1 MKKLKVLFLFLLI
14 FLLSGCTSGGKRL
27 VQEGNRAFAKADYE
41 TALQNYLQA
50 QNELPEQAEPM
61 YNAANVSY
69 RQQDYEAARQRL
81 ENALTLADKKLGKD
95 VFYNLGNTYYQSEQ
109 YDLAVEAYKAV
120 LRLNPDD
127 QDAKYNLELALQK
140 LEEQEQ
146 QEQQDQQDQQQNDQ
160 NSGQD
165 QSQDQSGEENQS
177 QDQSSGENQND
188 QSQSQNQ
195 DQQGQP
201 SDEDQNQ
208 QSSDEEQTPE
218 NQDQA
223 QAPDSDQAQ
232 AAPDSDQAQGGTPIQ
247 LTAEQARQLLEAAA
261 QDTGSLQEFLQQYYQ
276 VPGTLVEK
284 DW

>member
-1 MKKLKVLFLFLLI
+1 MKKLKVLFLLGLL
-14 FLLSGCTSGGKRL
+14 FLLSGCTAGGKRL

-41 TALQNYLQA
+41 TALQKYLQA
-50 QNELPEQAEPM
+50 QNELPELAEPL

-81 ENALTLADKKLGKD
+81 ESALPLADKELGKD
-95 VFYNLGNTYYQSEQ
+95 VFFNLGNTYYQTEQ

-127 QDAKYNLELALQK
+127 QDAKYNLELSLQK
-140 LEEQEQ
+140 LEEQEQQQ

-160 NSGQD
+160 DAEQD
-165 QSQDQSGEENQS
+165 QSQDQQSG
-177 QDQSSGENQND
+177 DQND
-188 QSQSQNQ
+188 QSQDQNQ
-195 DQQGQP
+195 DG
-201 SDEDQNQ
+201 SSAEDQDQTSDDQ
-208 QSSDEEQTPE
+208 QSSENDQSAQDESQADNQNE
-218 NQDQA
+218 NQTQ
-223 QAPDSDQAQ
+223 S
-232 AAPDSDQAQGGTPIQ
+232 GTPFK

-276 VPGTLVEK
+276 VPGTLVEE